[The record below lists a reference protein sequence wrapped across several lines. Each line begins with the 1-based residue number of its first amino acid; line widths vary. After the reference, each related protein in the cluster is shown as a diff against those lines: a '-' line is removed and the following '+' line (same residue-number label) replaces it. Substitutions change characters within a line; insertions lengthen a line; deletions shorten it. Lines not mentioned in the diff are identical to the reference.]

1 MNFVPLCG
9 TKPGAMSEHP
19 ERRFPPPWTVV
30 ENAESFVV
38 KDAKRQGAPKFDLGP
53 SRVYRVGTNY
63 QIQMQKRAEANSV
76 AEEEGA
82 LRMGRRGKIRGRQR
96 PLARP
101 SEGSARR
108 QVTKRRDVPRR
119 IRRCDP

>member
-19 ERRFPPPWTVV
+19 EPRRFPPPWTVV
-30 ENAESFVV
+30 ENAASFVV

-53 SRVYRVGTNY
+53 SD
-63 QIQMQKRAEANSV
+63 SV

-82 LRMGRRGKIRGRQR
+82 LRWEEEAKFGAGSDHWRDR
-96 PLARP
+96 ARAVLVGSHQAQGCP
-101 SEGSARR
+101 SKNTSL
-108 QVTKRRDVPRR
+108 
-119 IRRCDP
+119 